1 MTYEILDTI
10 ENSENKVSPIK
21 KKTLGIMWLLLG
33 CYFIYEGNNLFQSYL
48 NQQHRLTVL
57 LPISI
62 ISVYNLLVKGLLAIT
77 ITFFLFS
84 KSKKVI
90 TLITI
95 FLGTISLSFITYL
108 WANGMEIITLI
119 FFIVYISKVNSLL
132 LFITSILIYEVRI
145 FIQLLPS
152 KLSELISFMGYL
164 EYGLSLTILSLII
177 LKGNIWLQGNLNW
190 KTKILILFIGFLD
203 HILVYLMC
211 F

>member
-1 MTYEILDTI
+1 
-10 ENSENKVSPIK
+10 
-21 KKTLGIMWLLLG
+21 
-33 CYFIYEGNNLFQSYL
+33 
-48 NQQHRLTVL
+48 
-57 LPISI
+57 
-62 ISVYNLLVKGLLAIT
+62 
-77 ITFFLFS
+77 
-84 KSKKVI
+84 
-90 TLITI
+90 
-95 FLGTISLSFITYL
+95 
-108 WANGMEIITLI
+108 MEIITLI